1 MIQDDQIILNCRRSV
16 AVAFL
21 NRFAA
26 NSQADVLIT
35 TETEFPPEMLIGVVG
50 SAMPGTSH

>member
-35 TETEFPPEMLIGVVG
+35 PETEFPTEMLIGVAG